1 LKIFPFSTLNALQN
15 FLVLTTL
22 TGMELPFFTGM
33 ATGAG
38 LIIAIGAQ
46 NAFVLTQGIRKQHRF
61 AVALIC
67 SLCDALLISAGVAGM
82 GSLIEQSPKLLGIA
96 ASLGA
101 LFLFVYGLK
110 SLVSVFRAGQGL
122 EEAEGKVVSRKQV
135 VLTTLAITLLNPHV
149 YLDTV
154 VLLGGISAT
163 FEGAGRLLFGAG
175 ALSMS
180 FVWFFTLAYGSALLA
195 PLFKK
200 PITWRILN
208 GAIFLIMWSIA
219 YKLLVYAGIL
229 QTIQNMW
236 AS

>member
-1 LKIFPFSTLNALQN
+1 
-15 FLVLTTL
+15 
-22 TGMELPFFTGM
+22 MELPFFTGM

-61 AVALIC
+61 IVALIC
-67 SLCDALLISAGVAGM
+67 SLCDALLIGCGVAGM
-82 GSLIEQSPKLLGIA
+82 GTLIEQSPRLLGFA
-96 ASLGA
+96 AGMGA

-110 SLVSVFRAGQGL
+110 SLFSAFQSAQGL
-122 EEAEGKVVSRKQV
+122 VQAEVKVVSRKQV
-135 VLTTLAITLLNPHV
+135 ILTTLAITLLNPHV

-163 FEGAGRLLFGAG
+163 FEGNGRYLFGGG
-175 ALSMS
+175 ALTMS
-180 FVWFFTLAYGSALLA
+180 FLWFFTLAYGSALLA

-208 GAIFLIMWSIA
+208 VAIFLVMWSIA
-219 YKLLVYAGIL
+219 FKLLVYTDLAQVVGSL
-229 QTIQNMW
+229 LKR
-236 AS
+236 

>member
-1 LKIFPFSTLNALQN
+1 M
-15 FLVLTTL
+15 TTL

-61 AVALIC
+61 VVALIC
-67 SLCDALLISAGVAGM
+67 TFCDALLISAGVAGM

-96 ASLGA
+96 AGMGA
-101 LFLFVYGLK
+101 LFLFFYGLK
-110 SLVSVFRAGQGL
+110 SLFSAFQAGQRLQESEVGI
-122 EEAEGKVVSRKQV
+122 VSRKQV
-135 VLTTLAITLLNPHV
+135 ILTTLAITLLNPHV

-163 FEGAGRLLFGAG
+163 YEGAGRLLFGGG
-175 ALSMS
+175 AMTMS
-180 FVWFFTLAYGSALLA
+180 CIWFFTLAYGSTLLA

-200 PITWRILN
+200 TITWRILN
-208 GAIFLIMWSIA
+208 GAIFLVMWSIA
-219 YKLLVYAGIL
+219 YKLLAYTGIVQVL
-229 QTIQNMW
+229 QQQFL
-236 AS
+236 S